1 MLLYNQIMAHFKS
14 VDEYIAGFD
23 GITKERLLEM
33 RALVKK
39 LLPGAEER
47 ISYNI
52 PAYFVDKKLIIYY
65 AGFKNHIGMYPG
77 RTNSDAY
84 NKLAANYAHGKS
96 TAQFPHTEALPV
108 QIITDFVKVR
118 LAETSV

>member
-1 MLLYNQIMAHFKS
+1 MTRFKT
-14 VDEYIAGFD
+14 VDEYIASFD

-33 RALVKK
+33 RALIKK
-39 LLPGAEER
+39 LLPSAEER

-52 PAYFVDKKLIIYY
+52 PAYFVDKKLIIYF

-77 RTNSDAY
+77 RTKSDAY
-84 NKLAANYAHGKS
+84 NKLAAEYAHGKS
-96 TAQFPHTEALPV
+96 TAQFPHTAALPV